1 MKFKL
6 IRGNQNPQIR
16 LQIDFFWSLVIIQ
29 CTARS
34 FTGRGRESAQAGV
47 RVCKQSLQKHTKEE
61 HSESPRSNK
70 KVFKS

>member
-29 CTARS
+29 CTALS
-34 FTGRGRESAQAGV
+34 FTGKGRESTQSGV
-47 RVCKQSLQKHTKEE
+47 GVCKQALQKHTKEE
-61 HSESPRSNK
+61 RS
-70 KVFKS
+70 